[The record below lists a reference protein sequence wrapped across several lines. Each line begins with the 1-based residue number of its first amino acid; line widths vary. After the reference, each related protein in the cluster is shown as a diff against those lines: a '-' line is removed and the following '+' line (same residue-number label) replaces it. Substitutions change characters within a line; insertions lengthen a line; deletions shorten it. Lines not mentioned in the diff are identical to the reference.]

1 MLLAQLRHMP
11 FIKPASVSA
20 NIWCLFC
27 CLANC

>member
-1 MLLAQLRHMP
+1 MP